1 MLWMRVMLCVCV
13 GGVTV
18 VVDSGSFYMTD
29 CYTFPV
35 VLDNVAQ
42 GWCNNVVLISSSSA
56 SDTQLQVSDTLAPVL
71 PLHISVNV
79 NQKLLTWLE

>member
-1 MLWMRVMLCVCV
+1 MVVDSGSFYMTDRYTFPVVLDNVTEGWCWDKVMLWVRVMLCVCVCV

-35 VLDNVAQ
+35 VLDNLTE
-42 GWCNNVVLISSSSA
+42 GWCW
-56 SDTQLQVSDTLAPVL
+56 D
-71 PLHISVNV
+71 
-79 NQKLLTWLE
+79 

>member
-35 VLDNVAQ
+35 VLDNLTE
-42 GWCNNVVLISSSSA
+42 GWCW
-56 SDTQLQVSDTLAPVL
+56 D
-71 PLHISVNV
+71 
-79 NQKLLTWLE
+79 

>member
-1 MLWMRVMLCVCV
+1 MLWVRVMLCVCV

-56 SDTQLQVSDTLAPVL
+56 SDTQLQVSDTLAAVL
-71 PLHISVNV
+71 PLHVNV

>member
-1 MLWMRVMLCVCV
+1 
-13 GGVTV
+13 VTV

-29 CYTFPV
+29 RYTFPV

-56 SDTQLQVSDTLAPVL
+56 SDTQLQVSDTLAAY
-71 PLHISVNV
+71 
-79 NQKLLTWLE
+79 QCQCQ